1 MNVSPSILSWALIP
15 MSLLHLTSSAVLL
28 ARSHRH
34 AIDSV
39 PFLWLVIFYAGGFV
53 LSFIVGMLIVIR
65 RGERT
70 RYELVDKVAIA
81 VAAGAIVV
89 FASIC
94 RSS

>member
-1 MNVSPSILSWALIP
+1 
-15 MSLLHLTSSAVLL
+15 
-28 ARSHRH
+28 
-34 AIDSV
+34 
-39 PFLWLVIFYAGGFV
+39 
-53 LSFIVGMLIVIR
+53 MLIVIR

-70 RYELVDKVAIA
+70 RYQLVDKLAIA